1 MRQTEDRARMGH
13 GNLLPRGD
21 VGAAAVEFTFLF
33 VFLFLPI
40 CYGTLSAGIVF
51 SDKLALTQGVR
62 EAARYGA
69 TLPYDPLNPTMF
81 LKTSRDAAKD
91 ADYGQLTGGEPGY
104 CVAFRQSDGTDW
116 HMKASD
122 TTAQSGICAGTSGP
136 TSSHVL
142 VVASKPGKF
151 DFVLDEMNF
160 TISSVSVARYEGT
173 S

>member
-1 MRQTEDRARMGH
+1 MHQIGGPAGMHH
-13 GNLLPRGD
+13 GKPLSRGD

-33 VFLFLPI
+33 VFLFIPI

-51 SDKLALTQGVR
+51 SDKLAMSQGVR

-69 TLPYDPLNPTMF
+69 TLPYNPADPTTF
-81 LKTSRDAAKD
+81 LETARDAAIE
-91 ADYGQLTGGEPGY
+91 ADYGQLTGGDPTY
-104 CVAFRQSDGTDW
+104 CVAFRETDGTDW

-122 TTAQSGICAGTSGP
+122 TTAQSGTCPGTSGP

-142 VVASKPGKF
+142 VLGTKPGKF

-160 TISSVSVARYEGT
+160 TISSVSVARYEGK